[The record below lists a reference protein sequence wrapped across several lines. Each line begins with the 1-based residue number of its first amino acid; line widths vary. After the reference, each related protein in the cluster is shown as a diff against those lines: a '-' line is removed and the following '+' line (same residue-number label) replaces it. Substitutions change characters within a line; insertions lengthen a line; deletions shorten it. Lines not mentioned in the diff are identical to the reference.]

1 MTHPTNTTIMQIVH
15 VKNIKG
21 DNRYKHF
28 ECSICYKSINKKM
41 VICNDPCCKVF
52 HIECLMKTFQSKRD
66 LHTPTIDS
74 IINGPKYRCCYC
86 QRITD
91 IDRFF
96 TEMYADLLIT
106 MKNSGRYDVTTA
118 LINVIY
124 SLKYHT
130 DWVDWDLYNE
140 DYVYLLINKRV
151 DPNKDKVLRKNIK
164 NTFKRKVIKRGNI
177 KNMINK

>member
-1 MTHPTNTTIMQIVH
+1 
-15 VKNIKG
+15 
-21 DNRYKHF
+21 
-28 ECSICYKSINKKM
+28 
-41 VICNDPCCKVF
+41 
-52 HIECLMKTFQSKRD
+52 MKTFQSKRD

-96 TEMYADLLIT
+96 TEMYADILIT

-118 LINVIY
+118 LRNVIY
-124 SLKYHT
+124 SLKYDT

-177 KNMINK
+177 KL